1 MAEEK
6 LLLDLIQ
13 SDDEENAFPV
23 GVRLVI
29 RAYPSDGMGFISLTP
44 ECESFDEFEWAVEGL
59 RTSLDTHLEKARE
72 AFRSHQDE
80 TASGLTP
87 LGFQTP
93 EEIWQALEESGT
105 IEDMREIYNALSLKM
120 RQEVADFVLT
130 QLNIFKGAASVFSQ
144 HYNEAQYLLE

>member
-13 SDDEENAFPV
+13 SDEEEHAFPV
-23 GVRLVI
+23 RVRLVT
-29 RAYPSDGMGFISLTP
+29 RAYPADGMGFVSLTP
-44 ECESFDEFEWAVEGL
+44 ECESFDEFDWAVEEL
-59 RTSLDTHLEKARE
+59 RTSLDAHVEKARE
-72 AFRSHQDE
+72 AFLSHQDE
-80 TASGLTP
+80 TGGGRAP
-87 LGFQTP
+87 LKFQTP

-144 HYNEAQYLLE
+144 HYNELEYLLE